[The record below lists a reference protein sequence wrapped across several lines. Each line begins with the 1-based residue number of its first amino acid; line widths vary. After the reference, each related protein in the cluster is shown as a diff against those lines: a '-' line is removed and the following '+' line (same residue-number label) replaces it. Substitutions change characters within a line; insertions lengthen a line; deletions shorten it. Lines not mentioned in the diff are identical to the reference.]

1 MSTTNIPQT
10 GLPGGFLGHIGVGLL
25 ALWAGDS
32 HIHKDGGGTSA
43 CARLSALGRAW
54 AGVLGGFEWLSGSSV
69 HPIAGMIWG

>member
-43 CARLSALGRAW
+43 C
-54 AGVLGGFEWLSGSSV
+54 GGFEWLSGSSV

>member
-54 AGVLGGFEWLSGSSV
+54 AGV
-69 HPIAGMIWG
+69 